1 MPVCRMLVEER
12 KSNEHVEFCF
22 AAAAEAVSCD
32 ARSVLSLVT
41 HSDGSQ
47 KRSLIISDCRRCSLR
62 SRVDFTM
69 VELQLPTSS
78 SAALLQRV
86 DDQTN
91 WDEVRRRERG
101 RGSVY

>member
-47 KRSLIISDCRRCSLR
+47 KRSLIISDCRRCSLLLESQFHDGGVAAFIVVGAQSFAAR
-62 SRVDFTM
+62 RWPH
-69 VELQLPTSS
+69 QL
-78 SAALLQRV
+78 
-86 DDQTN
+86 
-91 WDEVRRRERG
+91 G
-101 RGSVY
+101 RGLASRTRAWK